1 MTQDEVLALMRSS
14 KNEQEWNANCDTI
27 KAAHDGGY
35 PAYWFAEIIAKRVC
49 DEVLGA
55 GAGDIK
61 IMTAGKR

>member
-14 KNEQEWNANCDTI
+14 TNEQEWNANCDTV

-35 PAYWFAEIIAKRVC
+35 PPYWFAEVIQRGLC
-49 DEVLGA
+49 DQVLGS

-61 IMTAGKR
+61 ITPLP